1 MWGMDW
7 RQAKQK
13 AEASYEATAVILK
26 GSDEGL
32 DQSSNGGGG
41 LDRSG
46 QIPMR
51 LRDMASPGLGDQ

>member
-51 LRDMASPGLGDQ
+51 